1 MNLYIYTASLL
12 FSAVFCYVLSNER
25 ELLTDSLQI
34 KSDHLY
40 SRLKAING
48 IWSKQ

>member
-1 MNLYIYTASLL
+1 MNLYIYAASLL
-12 FSAVFCYVLSNER
+12 FSAIFCYVLSNER

-34 KSDHLY
+34 KSNHLY
-40 SRLKAING
+40 TGLKVING